1 VVTLLNDFQ
10 GRVVRLTE
18 ERLVHIMKHAEMQ
31 GQEKLIVEALQE
43 PDSIFLTYHDPS
55 VHVYHKLFDKT
66 PVTRKYLIVAVK
78 YTEND
83 AFIITAFFT
92 NKERKGTRIWPQ

>member
-1 VVTLLNDFQ
+1 MLLLNDFR
-10 GRVVRLTE
+10 GRIVRLTD
-18 ERLVHIMKHAEMQ
+18 ERLTHIMKHAEMQ
-31 GQEKLIVEALQE
+31 GQEKFIAEVLQE
-43 PDSIFLTYHDPS
+43 PDSIFLSHHDPS
-55 VHVYHKLFDKT
+55 VHIYHKLFDKT

-92 NKERKGTRIWPQ
+92 NKEKKGIRIWPQ